1 MGASSSND
9 GLRSRNWF
17 ERDDLDGFLHRSWLK
32 AQGFTD
38 RAFQGRPVIGICNS
52 YSELVNCNA
61 HLRDLAEAVRRG
73 VLQAGGFPLEFPVM
87 SLGESLMKPTTML
100 YRNLMA
106 MDVEESIRAYPLD
119 GVVLLCGCDKTVPAS
134 LLGAASANVP
144 AIVVTGGPMLNGHW
158 RNQTLGSCTDCWRF
172 HEELRAGRIDRAEWR
187 DIENSISRSSG
198 HCQTMGTAST
208 MACVTEALG
217 MTLAGAA
224 AVPASDSRRKG
235 VAESAGRKIVELIAA
250 GVRPS
255 DVLTRSAFEN
265 AITVLHAISGSTNGV
280 LHLCALAGRVNV
292 DLPLELFDELSEKT
306 PWLVNLKPS
315 GQYLMEDFYYAG
327 GLPAVMSE
335 LSNRL
340 HLDALTVDNKTVRD
354 NIAEA
359 EIVNTDVIAPADRP
373 LSERGSLVVLHGN
386 LCPHGAVLKRSA
398 ADPRLL
404 QHQGRAVVFNDIGDL
419 AARVDDPDLA
429 IDDGSVM
436 VLKNAGP
443 VGAPGM
449 PEWGHLPIPTKLLR
463 AGVTDLVRISDARMS
478 GTSYGAVVLH
488 IAPESAV
495 GGPLA
500 LVRDGDLIRLDVD
513 ARTLDLMVDEAE
525 LDSRRRSWTPPAKK
539 DERGYR
545 RLYAD
550 RVLQAD
556 TGCDFD
562 FLRGRSPVV
571 EDATTYH

>member
-1 MGASSSND
+1 METSSND
-9 GLRSRNWF
+9 GDLRSRDWF
-17 ERDDLDGFLHRSWLK
+17 EREDLDGFLHRSWLK

-38 RAFQGRPVIGICNS
+38 HAFQGRPVIGICNS

-61 HLRDLAEAVRRG
+61 HLKDLAEAVRRG

-144 AIVVTGGPMLNGHW
+144 AIVVTGGPMLSGHW
-158 RNQTLGSCTDCWRF
+158 RNQSLGSCTDCWHF
-172 HEELRAGRIDRAEWR
+172 HEELRAGRIDRAEWK

-217 MTLAGAA
+217 MSLAGAA
-224 AVPASDSRRKG
+224 AVPAPDSRRKG
-235 VAESAGRKIVELIAA
+235 MAEAAGRKIVELVAV
-250 GVRPS
+250 GLRPS
-255 DVLTRSAFEN
+255 DILTGAAFEN

-280 LHLCALAGRVNV
+280 LHLCALAGRVGV
-292 DLPLELFDELSEKT
+292 DLPLEFFDELSERT

-315 GQYLMEDFYYAG
+315 GAYLMEDFYYAG
-327 GLPAVMSE
+327 GLPAVMRE

-340 HLDALTVDNKTVRD
+340 HLDVITVTNNTVGV
-354 NIAEA
+354 NIAGA
-359 EIVNTDVIAPADRP
+359 KIVNTDVIAPADRP
-373 LSERGSLVVLHGN
+373 LSERGSLVVLRGN
-386 LCPHGAVLKRSA
+386 LCPDGAVLKRSA
-398 ADPRLL
+398 ADPKLL
-404 QHQGRAVVFNDIGDL
+404 QHEGRAVVFENISVL
-419 AARVDDPDLA
+419 ADRVDDPDLV
-429 IDDGSVM
+429 IDANSVM

-449 PEWGHLPIPTKLLR
+449 PEWGHLPIPAKLLR
-463 AGVTDLVRISDARMS
+463 AGITDLVRISDARMS

-500 LVRDGDLIRLDVD
+500 LVRDGDPIRLDVES
-513 ARTLDLMVDEAE
+513 RRLDLLIDDAE
-525 LDSRRRSWTPPAKK
+525 LDSRRRSWTPPPKK

-545 RLYAD
+545 RLFED
-550 RVLQAD
+550 RVLQANE
-556 TGCDFD
+556 GCDFD
-562 FLRGRSPVV
+562 FLRGRSPVI
-571 EDATTYH
+571 ENASTYR